1 MLLRIDVDTSKNDV
15 FFFFNFL
22 FTNNYRKKRR
32 KAMLIFEE
40 FALKNK
46 STKQNEVH
54 ISKPNDKVNLEKLN
68 FFS

>member
-22 FTNNYRKKRR
+22 FTNNTKKRR

-46 STKQNEVH
+46 SIKQNEVH

>member
-22 FTNNYRKKRR
+22 FTNNYRIKRR

-46 STKQNEVH
+46 SIKQNEVH

>member
-1 MLLRIDVDTSKNDV
+1 MLLRIDVDTSKKKC
-15 FFFFNFL
+15 FFFIFL
-22 FTNNYRKKRR
+22 FTNNYTKKRR

-46 STKQNEVH
+46 SIKQNEVH

>member
-1 MLLRIDVDTSKNDV
+1 MLLRIDVDTSKKKC
-15 FFFFNFL
+15 FFFIFL
-22 FTNNYRKKRR
+22 FTNNYTKKRR
-32 KAMLIFEE
+32 KAMLIFEG

-46 STKQNEVH
+46 SIKQNEVH